1 MADTKQII
9 SPIPG
14 VFYRRPSPEEEI
26 YINEGQKVQTED
38 VVGLIEVMKNFTEIV
53 SGEEGVVKKFLVEDE
68 EVVEAGQVIAEIE

>member
-1 MADTKQII
+1 MADNKQII